1 MRKSG
6 LRTQFRSSQTDLD
19 HFLVV
24 AIVIIEKLSP
34 TGNEVSICEVS
45 TWPDSNA
52 CQIRHFP
59 SQTTFR
65 FRPLSFVT
73 HIHSNI
79 AT

>member
-34 TGNEVSICEVS
+34 TGNEVSI
-45 TWPDSNA
+45 WPDSNA
-52 CQIRHFP
+52 CQIPQIRQIP
-59 SQTTFR
+59 Q
-65 FRPLSFVT
+65 
-73 HIHSNI
+73 I
-79 AT
+79 AYEFQ